1 MNPTIMVK
9 FLHASDLHLGR
20 FQYRNQARANDF
32 IVAFEKLLILA
43 RSQKVDFILL
53 GGDVFNSLE
62 LMPGIFTLLIKVIKQ
77 HQECNET
84 EIPIIAIEG
93 NHDIRKMSRGMRF
106 KERGQSWLKVMNE
119 LGLII
124 LLDGEVN
131 DPTAEMFAPYNFER
145 RSGGKIRIKEA
156 IIYGTHY
163 LGENPYKELRKIGMA
178 IEQEKEPGTFRILLQ
193 HFGIEG
199 QLGDVPGID
208 FRQVD
213 PLRDTVDYLALGHFH
228 DCFIIDDWVFN
239 PGSTEAGCSADHSYV
254 RGVFLVEINP
264 SQNSVKK
271 VKHVQLANRSHVNMT
286 ILLEKQHAS
295 PENLYRDV
303 IRILKDKI
311 NHENLEVLQNDRL
324 KPVLYLT
331 LKGKPLSRACK
342 INKKRLTERIT
353 KNIPVVDVH
362 LQQQFKT
369 YLTTLEIF
377 I

>member
-1 MNPTIMVK
+1 MVK

-254 RGVFLVEINP
+254 RGVFLVEMNHKKP
-264 SQNSVKK
+264 SKK
-271 VKHVQLANRSHVNMT
+271 VKHVQLANRSFLNLK
-286 ILLEKQHAS
+286 ILLETTCTNS
-295 PENLYRDV
+295 ESLYREV
-303 IRILKDKI
+303 IRKLRENIP
-311 NHENLEVLQNDRL
+311 HESMKTFQDERL
-324 KPVLYLT
+324 MPVLYLT
-331 LKGKPLSRACK
+331 LKGKSLSRSCK
-342 INKKRLTERIT
+342 INEKNLTAMII
-353 KNIPVVDVH
+353 KNIPIVDVH
-362 LQQQFKT
+362 LRQRFKT
-369 YLTTLEIF
+369 EKTTLEIF
-377 I
+377 L